1 MPKKLTITYHA
12 PKDDSRVVEIWGHTF
27 FDNKPEHVTI
37 SDAAYL
43 EASNHKFFECSKPT
57 DVAEHEAEPE
67 PEKETRG
74 VGRPRK

>member
-12 PKDDSRVVEIWGHTF
+12 PRDDSRIVEIWGHTF

-37 SDAAYL
+37 SDEAYL
-43 EASNHKFFECSKPT
+43 EASNHKFFECGKPT
-57 DVAEHEAEPE
+57 DVAEQEAE

-74 VGRPRK
+74 IGRPRK

>member
-12 PKDDSRVVEIWGHTF
+12 PKDDSRIVEIWGHTF
-27 FDNKPEHVTI
+27 FDKKPEHVTI
-37 SDAAYL
+37 SDSDYA

-57 DVAEHEAEPE
+57 DVAEPEAE

>member
-12 PKDDSRVVEIWGHTF
+12 PKDDSRIVEIWGHTF
-27 FDNKPEHVTI
+27 FDNKPEHVVI
-37 SDAAYL
+37 SDHAYT

-57 DVAEHEAEPE
+57 DVAEQEAE